1 MQQPRPKARVLV
13 ADDDPAIVELVRLNL
28 EVRGYEVLTADNG
41 ADAIRM
47 AMTEKPN
54 LLIVDVLMPEVDGY
68 EVIRVLKESP
78 ETAHIPIIVLTAY
91 ASDVGAM
98 VSWMQGADSYL
109 AKPFNPDELLVV
121 VERVLA
127 SERSTEAN

>member
-1 MQQPRPKARVLV
+1 MQQLRPKARVLV